1 MSKRIILATFGSL
14 GDIHPVIAIA
24 LELKQRGH
32 QPIIATGKYHRAKI
46 ESEGIAFYPIPPH
59 LDPDCELAKRKMDVQ
74 NGTEVLFRE
83 VIMPQIRDTYNEL
96 MQIVP
101 TADLLVTS
109 ELIYTAPIIAKLT
122 GIPWISYVLSPMSFF
137 SAYDPPVF
145 APFPFLTELRPF
157 GPWVNGLIIEAAKFV
172 TRGWSEP
179 LQALRSEFGL
189 PAVENPLFEGKYS
202 EKLVLALFSS
212 HLAQAQPDWSANSQ
226 ITGFAFY
233 DNDNRKALT
242 EEYRTNRTTLQP
254 ELLEFIEAGSPP
266 VIFTLGSSAVLNP
279 GSFYAESIRAVRQL
293 GCRAVLLV
301 GKNILSTPL
310 TKDIIAFNYAPFSEI
325 FPRAAAVVHQGGIGT
340 TGQGLQAGCP
350 MLVVPWSHDQPDNA
364 ARLVRLGVACAIPRN
379 EYTATRAV
387 EELSKLLN
395 DPTYRVKAGEV
406 ARLVRSENGTQTACD
421 AIISGLCQKF

>member
-24 LELKQRGH
+24 LELKLRGH
-32 QPIIATGKYHRAKI
+32 QPIIATGNYHRAKI
-46 ESEGIAFYPIPPH
+46 ESEGITFYPIPPH
-59 LDPDCELAKRKMDVQ
+59 LDPNSELAKRTMDVQ

-83 VIMPQIRDTYNEL
+83 VIMPQIRDTHNEL

-101 TADLLVTS
+101 TADLLITS

-145 APFPFLTELRPF
+145 APFPFLAELRF
-157 GPWVNGLIIEAAKFV
+157 LGSGVNGLIIEAAKFV

-189 PAVENPLFEGKYS
+189 PALSNPLFEGKYS
-202 EKLVLALFSS
+202 QKLVLALFSS
-212 HLAQAQPDWSANSQ
+212 YLAQPQPDWPPNTH

-233 DNDNRKALT
+233 DSDNRNQQIQHP
-242 EEYRTNRTTLQP
+242 TNTTTLQP
-254 ELLEFIEAGSPP
+254 ELLEFIEAGSAPI
-266 VIFTLGSSAVLNP
+266 VFTLGSSAVLNP
-279 GSFYAESIRAVRQL
+279 GNFYSESIRAVRQL

-301 GKNILSTPL
+301 GNNILTTPL
-310 TKDIIAFNYAPFSEI
+310 NQDIVAFDYAPYSEI
-325 FPRAAAVVHQGGIGT
+325 FKRAAAVVHQGGVGT

-379 EYTATRAV
+379 EYTSTSAV
-387 EELSKLLN
+387 QKLDKLLN
-395 DPTYRVKAGEV
+395 DPIYKIKAGEV
-406 ARLVRSENGTQTACD
+406 AGQVRSENGTQAACD
-421 AIISGLCQKF
+421 AIEKMFLSVN